1 MLISVLIP
9 SHARAAKLAVCL
21 GALAR
26 QTLPAAEYEV
36 LVGLD
41 GPDAAAE
48 SAAHEAWADA
58 GGGHK
63 ALTVL
68 SCAKAGQ
75 AAVRNQLLLRARGRF
90 LVFLNDDL
98 IPHAGLLATHARHQ
112 QAQSRPALIIGDAPW
127 RRYEPDRLFDR
138 LLRETSMVFF
148 YNVMRADPDPGR
160 DWGFRHAWM
169 LNLSAPTDAV
179 RAVGGLTVFPST
191 YGFEDDDLA
200 FRLARRFGCPV
211 LYRPDAVA
219 LHDHRM
225 DPADYLARERRLG
238 FAAYGFA
245 LVAPECARAMFG
257 REVSSDEELD
267 YSRAFVAREAAAA
280 ARLEASFLG
289 LAGIP
294 AGSIPASPAPHAD
307 RLINLIY
314 EQHLL
319 LKRFHWRTGLVEAA
333 TTPTP
338 TPRAPLRAPVRA

>member
-9 SHARAAKLAVCL
+9 SHARAAKLAGCL

-26 QTLPAAEYEV
+26 QSLPAAEYEV

-48 SAAHEAWADA
+48 AAAREAWVGA
-58 GGGHK
+58 GGEPE
-63 ALTVL
+63 ALTVMA
-68 SCAKAGQ
+68 CAKAGQ
-75 AAVRNQLLLRARGRF
+75 AAVRNQLLPGARGRF
-90 LVFLNDDL
+90 LVFLNDDMV
-98 IPHAGLLATHARHQ
+98 PHPGLLAAHARHQ
-112 QAQSRPALIIGDAPW
+112 QVQPRPALIIGDAPW

-148 YNVMRADPDPGR
+148 YNLMRADPDPGR

-169 LNLSAPTDAV
+169 LNLSAPTDVV

-238 FAAYGFA
+238 FAAHGFA
-245 LVAPECARAMFG
+245 RVAPECARAMFG
-257 REVSSDEELD
+257 RDVSSDEELE
-267 YSRAFVAREAAAA
+267 YSRAFLEREAAAA
-280 ARLEASFLG
+280 ARLEASFAG
-289 LAGIP
+289 LAHLP
-294 AGSIPASPAPHAD
+294 ADSIPASPAPHAD

-319 LKRFHWRTGLVEAA
+319 LKRFHWRTGLVRAA

-338 TPRAPLRAPVRA
+338 AERAPFREPVRA